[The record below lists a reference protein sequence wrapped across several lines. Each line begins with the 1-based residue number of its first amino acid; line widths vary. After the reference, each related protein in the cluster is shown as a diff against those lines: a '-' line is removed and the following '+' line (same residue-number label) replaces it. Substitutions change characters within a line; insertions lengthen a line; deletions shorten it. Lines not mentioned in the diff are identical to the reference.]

1 MTGKHAKTVYNADNV
16 RHKPFSYAKQL
27 GFCYMSLFILILFF
41 KGSETAAVWVSDGL
55 RLCAVRLIPALFPF
69 MVVSSLMLSSD
80 LGGVASRLLGKPFRL
95 LFGISGGGACAVLL
109 GWACGFPV
117 GAKCAGELY
126 ELQRIDADEYKKIL
140 CISGTPSPAFLTITV
155 GKGMLGSGTLGIWL
169 YAISLVASAGIGIF
183 IKAISS
189 KDGTRI
195 PLTEERAYIPKRIP
209 FSQSFTR
216 AVSESAGG
224 MLCVCAFVV
233 FFSAFL
239 GVLEQTLSF
248 LNMSDTATALMFSFF
263 ELTSGLS
270 RISALNTSAV
280 LPLCAMAVGWSGL
293 SVHFQAMA
301 IGTHRDVSF
310 KPYMLAHIARAGIC
324 SVLGLALTR
333 FIG

>member
-1 MTGKHAKTVYNADNV
+1 MTGKRAKTAYGAANV
-16 RHKPFSYAKQL
+16 RHKPFSYAKRL

-41 KGSETAAVWVSDGL
+41 KSSETAAEWVADGL
-55 RLCAVRLIPALFPF
+55 RLCAVKLIPALFPF
-69 MVVSSLMLSSD
+69 MVASSLMLSGD
-80 LGGVASRLLGKPFRL
+80 LGSVASRLLGKPFRL
-95 LFGISGGGACAVLL
+95 LFGISGNGACAVLL

-169 YAISLVASAGIGIF
+169 YAISLVASSCIGIF
-183 IKAISS
+183 IKAISA
-189 KDGTRI
+189 KNVTCAAR
-195 PLTEERAYIPKRIP
+195 TAERAYTPKRIP
-209 FSQSFTR
+209 FSQAFTR
-216 AVSESAGG
+216 AVSESASG

-239 GVLEQTLSF
+239 GVLEQALSF
-248 LNMSDTATALMFSFF
+248 LDMSDTANALMFSFF

-270 RISALNTSAV
+270 RISSLNTSAV

-301 IGTHRDVSF
+301 IGTHRGISF

-324 SVLGLALTR
+324 FVLGLVLSR
-333 FIG
+333 FIV